1 MEVKRIDNKR
11 VNKKKVFLNTFIF
24 LLLFGLTIYAV
35 FNGQDL
41 SYIISHIKD
50 CDPRWLLLA
59 VFCVL
64 LFIWGESIIIWY
76 LISSYG
82 IRLGKMEC
90 FLYSSI
96 GFFFSCVTPSATG
109 GQPMQLYYMK
119 KRDIPLP
126 VSTVVLMIITI
137 TYKLVLVLI
146 GLGIM
151 FFARG
156 FLHEY
161 LGKILFV
168 FYLGIGLNIF
178 CVTSMS
184 ILVFHPY
191 LAKWIL
197 TSGARFFERLHIL
210 KKKHN
215 RLERL
220 EASMDLYNDTADYMR
235 THFGKI
241 VFIFLIT
248 LFQRGC
254 MFAVTYFVYRSF
266 SLSGDSFFTITTLTA
281 VIAVSVDM
289 LPLPGGMGISESLFL
304 KLFLPVFGE
313 GLLLPGMILSRGL
326 SFYSELLLSAVF
338 TIVAVIVFSCFSKK
352 SVHNKEKNE
361 GL

>member
-1 MEVKRIDNKR
+1 MNYIEKKGID
-11 VNKKKVFLNTFIF
+11 KKKVILNGALFLIV
-24 LLLFGLTIYAV
+24 FGLTIYAV
-35 FNGQDL
+35 FRGQDL
-41 SYIISHIKD
+41 QYIITHISQCK
-50 CDPRWLLLA
+50 PGWILGA
-59 VFCVL
+59 IVCVL
-64 LFIWGESIIIWY
+64 VFIWGESIIIWY
-76 LISSYG
+76 LMGSYG

-96 GFFFSCVTPSATG
+96 GFFFSCLTPSATG

-119 KRDIPLP
+119 KKDIPLP

-151 FFARG
+151 IFAQG

-178 CVTSMS
+178 CVVSMS

-197 TSGARFFERLHIL
+197 TTGAKLFERFHIL

-215 RLERL
+215 RLEKL
-220 EASMDLYNDTADYMR
+220 EASMDLYNDTAEYMR
-235 THFGKI
+235 THFWKI
-241 VFIFLIT
+241 VWIFMIT

-266 SLSGDSFFTITTLTA
+266 SLSGESFVTITTLTA

-304 KLFLPVFGE
+304 KLFLPIFGE
-313 GLLLPGMILSRGL
+313 SLLLPGMLLSRGL
-326 SFYSELLLSAVF
+326 GYYSELLLSAIF
-338 TIVAVIVFSCFSKK
+338 TLVAVIVFSLYSKRK
-352 SVHNKEKNE
+352 VQNKKEKNE
-361 GL
+361 D